1 MTFFSR
7 RPDGSRVANRNRKET
22 KSRSRATRGV
32 RVLDLVSAV
41 TGPTHA
47 SLLSMPKSLSSSKE
61 ETPKT
66 PAFLAI
72 GATML
77 PTRCDL
83 FFSP

>member
-1 MTFFSR
+1 
-7 RPDGSRVANRNRKET
+7 VANRNRKET
-22 KSRSRATRGV
+22 KSRATRGV
-32 RVLDLVSAV
+32 RVVDLVTSL
-41 TGPTHA
+41 TGPPRAA

-61 ETPKT
+61 EAAKT
-66 PAFLAI
+66 PAFPAI